1 MARKKK
7 QSEGNAQL
15 KKKQQQLEEY
25 SRQTLNH
32 IALTNIDSKTGQVF
46 FNSAICSVYK
56 FSMTSN
62 SWEKLSV
69 LGTLF
74 IYSRR
79 VAPEDETDPY
89 PYALIILNRTSPENF
104 SLGLIPQNVSYYT
117 NAGVQKDSNDIPE
130 MNSSLE
136 DSFIMVSAS
145 DGQMYGLWLF
155 DEKDRDPALS
165 LINWC
170 LHESGDQ
177 VAQKAN

>member
-1 MARKKK
+1 M
-7 QSEGNAQL
+7 
-15 KKKQQQLEEY
+15 
-25 SRQTLNH
+25 
-32 IALTNIDSKTGQVF
+32 
-46 FNSAICSVYK
+46 
-56 FSMTSN
+56 
-62 SWEKLSV
+62 

-79 VAPEDETDPY
+79 VAPEDTSDPY

-104 SLGLIPQNVSYYT
+104 SIGLIPQNVSYYT
-117 NAGVQKDSNDIPE
+117 NAGVQKEAGDIPE

-155 DEKDRDPALS
+155 DEKDRDPALG

-170 LHESGDQ
+170 LHESG
-177 VAQKAN
+177 AA